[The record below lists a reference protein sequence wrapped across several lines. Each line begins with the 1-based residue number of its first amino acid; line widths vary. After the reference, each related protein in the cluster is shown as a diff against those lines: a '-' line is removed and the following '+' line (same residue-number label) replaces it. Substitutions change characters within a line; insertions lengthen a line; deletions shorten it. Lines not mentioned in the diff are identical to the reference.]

1 MTNVKYICKKANSDC
16 PLICQHRI
24 PHAKTFQCE
33 PYECTHI
40 GKQVTCRQSL
50 TIDTPITMK
59 EVLKLKVCNV
69 TKTVDVGSDDYNDNG
84 DIDQEVTVSDGV
96 FLLCKDTRFIIALEP
111 SVEMIDQNVAVARIK
126 LRRCSRA
133 EGDVFLD

>member
-1 MTNVKYICKKANSDC
+1 MTNVKYICKGVNEKC
-16 PLICQHRI
+16 PL
-24 PHAKTFQCE
+24 
-33 PYECTHI
+33 ECTHRKNHKSDMFCNNCYCTTI
-40 GKQVTCRQSL
+40 EKDINCRKAL

-69 TKTVDVGSDDYNDNG
+69 IKTVDVGSDDYNDNG

-111 SVEMIDQNVAVARIK
+111 VVELIDQHVSVARIK